1 MKTEQTKGRK
11 ALRRVPLG
19 CLCKFL
25 FSFHLDFISDGLCA
39 VGKIK
44 LFFFFPEAAF
54 GCGVYYSSRNQ
65 LEYIAKVREHMAHD
79 YFALYNTFIYNS
91 FFTDTLF
98 YEVNS
103 DIE

>member
-19 CLCKFL
+19 CLFKFL
-25 FSFHLDFISDGLCA
+25 FSFHLDFISDWLCA
-39 VGKIK
+39 VGKTK
-44 LFFFFPEAAF
+44 LFFPEAAF

-65 LEYIAKVREHMAHD
+65 LEYIAKVKEYMAHD
-79 YFALYNTFIYNS
+79 YFALYNNFIYNS

-98 YEVNS
+98 YEVSS